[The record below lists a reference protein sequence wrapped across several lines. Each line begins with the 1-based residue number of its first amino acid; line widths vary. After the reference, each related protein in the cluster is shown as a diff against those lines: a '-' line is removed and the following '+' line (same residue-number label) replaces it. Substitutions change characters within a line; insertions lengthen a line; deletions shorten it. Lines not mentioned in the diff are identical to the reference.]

1 MHFTNNKKKLCNEN
15 YSVMKN
21 GVTTLLYPIKFNEST
36 KSFKGFKPRRPIEQ
50 INVSFCVLKH
60 LQQKR
65 EFLLQHNL
73 NTKWNVNIWIF
84 PSSET

>member
-1 MHFTNNKKKLCNEN
+1 MHFTNNNKKLCNEN

-36 KSFKGFKPRRPIEQ
+36 KSFKAFKPWRPIEQ
-50 INVSFCVLKH
+50 IDVSFCVLKH
-60 LQQKR
+60 WQQKR
-65 EFLLQHNL
+65 EFLLQQNL

>member
-36 KSFKGFKPRRPIEQ
+36 KSFKAFNPRRPIEQ

-60 LQQKR
+60 WLQKR
-65 EFLLQHNL
+65 EFLLQQNL

>member
-36 KSFKGFKPRRPIEQ
+36 KSFKAFKPRSQRI
-50 INVSFCVLKH
+50 
-60 LQQKR
+60 
-65 EFLLQHNL
+65 LLC
-73 NTKWNVNIWIF
+73 
-84 PSSET
+84 SETLATKTRIFITAKSKYEMKC